1 MVIVY
6 TYPSPQIFNP
16 RMERSII
23 KPQGLN
29 YRKTQFGPL
38 VNSQAAGVYNA
49 FPGKIIGVF
58 KEQVRNPTFF
68 TLPFAYYNIF
78 CLHNVTFLLRDPKSY
93 QIFRQTLTALSAHH
107 HCVLYTC
114 LSLQGHRFVPS
125 DDPTA
130 VVSRRGEGMMVMPQE
145 RLTQFLICP
154 HLLR

>member
-16 RMERSII
+16 RMERSIV

-78 CLHNVTFLLRDPKSY
+78 CLHNVTFLLRDPV
-93 QIFRQTLTALSAHH
+93 LSDIPADPHSTV
-107 HCVLYTC
+107 CSSSTMFCTPLSVYKDIVLC
-114 LSLQGHRFVPS
+114 LVTTQLQLFP
-125 DDPTA
+125 
-130 VVSRRGEGMMVMPQE
+130 GEVKE
-145 RLTQFLICP
+145 
-154 HLLR
+154 